1 MDKSLFNQNSL
12 GRLIK
17 INIHDSTDY
26 AFIPDALSP
35 EWEMPNHLWPL
46 LSEAKAELARLDGVG
61 RHMPNYELLLRP
73 LQQREALKSSSLEGT
88 YATPEQ
94 LLLFEIEPREPKSS
108 KDPVNSWKE
117 VSNYSAALRKGQNL
131 LSDLPISLRLIKEL
145 HIELLKG
152 VRGDNKNPGNFR
164 KNQVHIGS
172 DRRFIPP
179 TPTELM
185 GCLNDLELY
194 IHKEKH
200 IDPLI
205 AAFMVHYQFETIHPF
220 MDGNGRVGRLLLSLM
235 IFQYCGLKSPWLY
248 LSAFFEKYK
257 DEYIQNLFDVSSKGN
272 WDKWLSFCLRATIY
286 QAKDA
291 IKRCDQLLSLKEE
304 YSNIITNENENVR
317 LNKLIEMLFEY
328 PVFTIPQVTKWLNV
342 TYPTA
347 RNDVIKLIKL
357 KLIVKSE
364 ITHGQ
369 STFYLAPKILNIA
382 YTEHFDE

>member
-1 MDKSLFNQNSL
+1 MDNSLFNSNSL
-12 GRLIK
+12 GKLAK
-17 INIHDSTDY
+17 IRIHETVDY
-26 AFIPDALSP
+26 AFIPDALSSD
-35 EWEMPNHLWPL
+35 WEMPGHLWPL
-46 LSEAKAELARLDGVG
+46 LAAAKEELARLDGVG
-61 RHMPNYELLLRP
+61 RHMPNYELFLRP

-108 KDPVNSWKE
+108 KDPVNSWRE
-117 VSNYSAALRKGQNL
+117 VSNYSRALRIGQDL

-145 HIELLKG
+145 HKELLRG

-164 KNQVHIGS
+164 RTQVHIGS

-179 TPTELM
+179 PPTM
-185 GCLNDLELY
+185 VMNCLSDLELY
-194 IHKEKH
+194 IHTENK

-235 IFQYCGLKSPWLY
+235 IFQNCNLKSPWLY

-257 DEYIQNLFDVSSKGN
+257 TEYIKYLFDVSSKGA
-272 WDKWLSFCLRATIY
+272 WDDWLAFCLRATVY
-286 QAKDA
+286 QAIDA
-291 IKRCDQLLSLKEE
+291 IKRCDQLLSLKEK
-304 YSNIITNENENVR
+304 YSKLLIKEKENVR

-328 PVFTIPQVTKWLNV
+328 PVFTITQVSRWLNV

-347 RNDVIKLIKL
+347 RNDVMKLIKL
-357 KLIVKSE
+357 KLIMKSD
-364 ITHGQ
+364 IIHGK
-369 STFYLAPKILNIA
+369 SKFYLAPKVLEVA

>member
-1 MDKSLFNQNSL
+1 MDKSLFNSNSL
-12 GRLIK
+12 GKLTR
-17 INIHDSTDY
+17 INIHDTTDY

-35 EWEMPNHLWPL
+35 DWQMPNHLWPIL
-46 LSEAKAELARLDGVG
+46 AKAKEELARLDGVG
-61 RHMPNYELLLRP
+61 RHMPNYELFLRP

-117 VSNYSAALRKGQNL
+117 VSNYSQALRTGQDL
-131 LSDLPISLRLIKEL
+131 LADLPISLRLIKEL
-145 HIELLKG
+145 HKELLRG
-152 VRGDNKNPGNFR
+152 VRGENKNPGNFR
-164 KNQVHIGS
+164 RTQVHIGS

-179 TPTELM
+179 PPINVM
-185 GCLNDLELY
+185 DCLNDLELY
-194 IHKEKH
+194 IHKDKN

-235 IFQYCGLKSPWLY
+235 IFQYCNLKSPWLY
-248 LSAFFEKYK
+248 LSAFFERYK
-257 DEYIQNLFDVSSKGN
+257 DEYIKNLFNVSSKGS
-272 WDKWLSFCLRATIY
+272 WDDWLAFCLRATVY

-291 IKRCDQLLSLKEE
+291 IKRCDQLLLLKEE
-304 YSNIITNENENVR
+304 YSNLLIKEKENVR

-328 PVFTIPQVTKWLNV
+328 PVFTIPQVSRWLNV

-347 RNDVIKLIKL
+347 RNDVMKLIKL
-357 KLIVKSE
+357 KLIIKSDL
-364 ITHGQ
+364 THGQ
-369 STFYLAPKILNIA
+369 SKFYLAPKILNIA
-382 YTEHFDE
+382 YTEYFEE